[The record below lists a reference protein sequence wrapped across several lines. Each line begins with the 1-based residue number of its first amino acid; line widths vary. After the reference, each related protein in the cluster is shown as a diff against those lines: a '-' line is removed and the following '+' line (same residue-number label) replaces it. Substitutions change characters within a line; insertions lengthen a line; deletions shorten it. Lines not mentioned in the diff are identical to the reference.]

1 MIYFQRNT
9 KRVFVRVDLFEEGP
23 TSLWFLRD
31 FEGEVEARIAA
42 NALRLRLESVVETA
56 VREAYEHGWNDHK
69 QRKRK
74 ATRFSG
80 YLQSKLRAWHA

>member
-1 MIYFQRNT
+1 MIYFQRESS
-9 KRVFVRVDLFEEGP
+9 RVFVRVDMFENGP
-23 TSLWFLRD
+23 TSMWFFRD

-56 VREAYEHGWNDHK
+56 VREAYEQGWNDHK

-80 YLQSKLRAWHA
+80 YLQSKFRAWNA